1 MLNINSITNGI
12 IIDHISPGNSIKIY
26 YMLELDKADYTVAL
40 IMNAQSKKH
49 GCKDM
54 IKIENVLDLDL
65 TALGV
70 MDSNITI
77 NLIKD
82 EKISEKINLELPHH
96 VEGVL
101 ECNNPRC
108 VSTSERNIVHRFSL
122 VDKEKRLYKCDYCDH
137 LYNVED

>member
-12 IIDHISPGNSIKIY
+12 VIDHISPGNDIKIY